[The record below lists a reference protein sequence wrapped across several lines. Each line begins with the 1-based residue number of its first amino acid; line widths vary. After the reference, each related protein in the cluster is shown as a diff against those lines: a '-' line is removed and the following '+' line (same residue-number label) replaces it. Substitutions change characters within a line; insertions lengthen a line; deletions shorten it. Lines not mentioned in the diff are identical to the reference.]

1 MELIT
6 DQLSIV
12 PLAYEDFQLLL
23 DDKSAFEAKMKLR
36 YKGEPLKGHLLDVF
50 HKQLVNLKN
59 QKQWPLWYTLWL
71 IILKEK
77 RTVIGS
83 LCFKNKPSLKGMVEI
98 GYGLNRRFEGQGY
111 MTSALKALIAW
122 TFTQPHITGIVA
134 ETDQSN
140 VASQKVLQKCG
151 FRNYKQT
158 KQSFWWIC
166 DYMSIQPNHQ
176 QKVGNR
182 SMR

>member
-6 DQLSIV
+6 DQLSII

-23 DDKSAFEAKMKLR
+23 DDKSAFETKMKLR

-50 HKQLVNLKN
+50 HKQLASLKN
-59 QKQWPLWYTLWL
+59 QKQSMLWYTLWV

-77 RTVIGS
+77 QTIIGS
-83 LCFKNKPSLKGMVEI
+83 LCFKNKPSPKGMVEI
-98 GYGLNRRFEGQGY
+98 GYGLNRRFEGQGF
-111 MTSALKALIAW
+111 MTNALKAIISW
-122 TFTQPHITGIVA
+122 TFTQAQITGIVA

-166 DYMSIQPNHQ
+166 DYMSFQQSHQP
-176 QKVGNR
+176 KLGDR
-182 SMR
+182 STR